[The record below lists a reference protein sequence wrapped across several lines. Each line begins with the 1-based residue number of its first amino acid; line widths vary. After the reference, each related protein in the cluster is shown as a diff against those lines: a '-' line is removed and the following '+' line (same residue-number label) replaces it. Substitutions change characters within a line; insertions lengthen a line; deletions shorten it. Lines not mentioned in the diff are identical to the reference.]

1 MKRFV
6 RDFVHY
12 NDIIFCAA
20 GKIVRSIQQ
29 EAVERGFS
37 LDEEGGGGY
46 SSIHVRRDDLQ
57 FKEVWLSEDQWYV
70 PVMIHFR
77 VKMVS
82 FGPRGLIKARP
93 QREFASFHVTC
104 M

>member
-6 RDFVHY
+6 RDFMHY

-46 SSIHVRRDDLQ
+46 SSIHIRRDDLQ
-57 FKEVWLSEDQWYV
+57 FKEVWLSEDQWCV
-70 PVMIHFR
+70 KKPVMIHFH
-77 VKMVS
+77 VELLL
-82 FGPRGLIKARP
+82 FHPRSWIKARS
-93 QREFASFHVTC
+93 QRSLYATYI
-104 M
+104 